1 MSIANDWKE
10 VEEAARLLAEA
21 QGNDRNVENVLRL
34 LPFEQVDLDINSP
47 RKYIDQDK
55 WRFNSLIGLRNSILE
70 QGVLQPIL
78 VEPKG
83 DQFQII
89 FGERRYRAARAAR
102 DLLRSE
108 PGTPHREGLDFSVIP
123 AMVLVPGNRRLE
135 IQLAENMHRAGLQN
149 EEIGWALH
157 DLLERYA
164 GNVSAVARAIGCPP
178 QMVEHLNDLAVAR
191 PVRQAPDER

>member
-1 MSIANDWKE
+1 MSTWKIDRE
-10 VEEAARLLAEA
+10 RLEEDARLLAA
-21 QGNDRNVENVLRL
+21 IQGNDKNVEHVLRL
-34 LPFEQVDLDINSP
+34 LPFEQIDPNINSP

-55 WRFNSLIGLRNSILE
+55 WQINSLIGLRNSILE

-83 DQFQII
+83 DRFQII
-89 FGERRYRAARAAR
+89 FGERRYRAAR

-123 AMVLVPGNRRLE
+123 ALVLVPGNRRLE

-157 DLLERYA
+157 DLLEQYA
-164 GNVSAVARAIGCPP
+164 GNVSSVARAIGCPP
-178 QMVEHLNDLAVAR
+178 QMVEHLRDLAVAR
-191 PVRQAPDER
+191 PARQTPD

>member
-1 MSIANDWKE
+1 MSTWKIDRE
-10 VEEAARLLAEA
+10 RLEEDMRLLVAI
-21 QGNDRNVENVLRL
+21 QGNDKNVEHVLRL
-34 LPFEQVDLDINSP
+34 LPFEQIDLGINSP
-47 RKYIDQDK
+47 RKYIDQDQ
-55 WRFNSLIGLRNSILE
+55 WRINSLIGLRNSILE

-83 DQFQII
+83 YRFQVI

-157 DLLERYA
+157 DLLEQYA
-164 GNVSAVARAIGCPP
+164 GNVASVARAIGCPP
-178 QMVEHLNDLAVAR
+178 QMVEHLSDLAVAR
-191 PVRQAPDER
+191 PARQAPD